1 MTWSS
6 LGEVDADTA
15 LIESLVDASPRIDPW
30 CSGPDWFLSAHVAF
44 SEGATPLTWSE
55 PGTGAILLSSSR
67 MEDGL
72 VVIAGLEP
80 MWGFSCPL
88 IGPDLSDLAEL
99 ATEHLRTVDDWDICM
114 IPGLPLDE
122 DLARTLAKP
131 FSALGKIQA
140 VYGIVRQIADIR
152 TGHDHWF
159 DTRSAKFRK
168 TIRQSERRAAEAGL
182 TFVDVSNDPSA
193 FRRCVEIERTSWKG
207 MTEDGITGPGM
218 HRFYEV
224 MTERLQQQ
232 GRFRASIATVDGEDV
247 GFIFGGVRN
256 GRYRGLQLSFAEAA
270 RPLSI
275 SHLLQH
281 HTLQAVINE
290 GVHTY
295 DMGMDMEYKQRWAT
309 HEQPSM
315 SLIIHRSSSRR
326 QRRFN

>member
-6 LGEVDADTA
+6 LGDVDADTA
-15 LIESLVDASPRIDPW
+15 LIESLVDATPRIDPW
-30 CSGPDWFLSAHVAF
+30 CSGPDWFLSAHRAF

-55 PGTGAILLSSSR
+55 AGTGAILLSSSR

-72 VVIAGLEP
+72 EVIAGLEP

-88 IGPDLSDLAEL
+88 VGPDLADLAEL
-99 ATEHLRTVDDWDICM
+99 ATEHLRNVDTWDVCM

-122 DLARTLAKP
+122 DLARRLAKP
-131 FSALGKIQA
+131 FSALGRVQA
-140 VYGIVRQIADIR
+140 VYGIVRQVADIG
-152 TGHDHWF
+152 TGHSPWF

-168 TIRQSERRAAEAGL
+168 TIRQSERRAAAAGL
-182 TFVDVSNDPSA
+182 TFADVSNDRSA
-193 FRRCVEIERTSWKG
+193 YQRCVAIERTSWKG

-224 MTERLQQQ
+224 MTERLQRHD
-232 GRFRASIATVDGEDV
+232 RFRATIATINGEDV

-281 HTLQAVINE
+281 YTLQAVIDE

-315 SLIIHRSSSRR
+315 SLIIHRSSSKR